1 MGIFIKLLIFLFV
14 LACSAPFFLKGSSGM
29 PLISIDKLKL
39 PDLSFDSLKSKT
51 AQSSSKDSLEVYKWR
66 DEKGVIHYSDKK
78 GADKKARL
86 TQIQGISIL
95 PSAPIE
101 PEKTVNQQT
110 NSFPSPTT
118 VPLADIPK
126 LIQDAK
132 QVEQLVQGRKQRQD
146 EMLDS
151 MR

>member
-1 MGIFIKLLIFLFV
+1 MGIFIKLLIFLLV
-14 LACSAPFFLKGSSGM
+14 LACSAPFFLKGSNGM
-29 PLISIDKLKL
+29 PLISADKLKL
-39 PDLSFDSLKSKT
+39 PDLSFDSLKSKPVL
-51 AQSSSKDSLEVYKWR
+51 SNSKENLEVYKWR

-78 GADKKARL
+78 GADKKGTL

-95 PSAPIE
+95 PSAPTK
-101 PEKTVNQQT
+101 PEKIAKQQT
-110 NSFPSPTT
+110 SSFPSPTT

-126 LIQDAK
+126 LIKDAK